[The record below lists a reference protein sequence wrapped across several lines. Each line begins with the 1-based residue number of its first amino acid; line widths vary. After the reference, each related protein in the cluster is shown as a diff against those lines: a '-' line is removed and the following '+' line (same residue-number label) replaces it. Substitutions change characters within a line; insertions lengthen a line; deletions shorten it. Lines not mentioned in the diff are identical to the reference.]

1 LAEPNRMTEI
11 SDDAFLL
18 IPRLKEAGHDAR

>member
-1 LAEPNRMTEI
+1 LSKPELVTEI

-18 IPRLKEAGHDAR
+18 VPRLKEAGHDAR